1 MAATSKPPAGGKKKF
16 DLGNPGGKEYA
27 IVGGVV
33 LALALVYFYIK
44 KKSSG
49 STSSAAGGA
58 CTDANGSPGTL
69 DASGN
74 CIGSGASAPS
84 TATGLNTS
92 ALLAWIQDHNSSST
106 TTTTSGGGGTTGG
119 SGSTGS
125 TGTGSKTPDY
135 WQTAIDLLKK
145 GGNANPTH
153 AQIEAEY
160 KKITPA
166 AVRKKE
172 EAFNKA
178 HGKK

>member
-49 STSSAAGGA
+49 SGAAAGGA
-58 CTDANGSPGTL
+58 CTDANGNPGTL